1 VPHGAQG
8 LDRSPSADRG
18 LAPFAAP
25 ALFHAL
31 DQRWRAREPNASGAP
46 VTGRASVNPSRVRQH
61 TDGTRTSPPRYS
73 IVVPLYNERDV
84 LPELYR
90 RLRATL
96 AHLHGPAEI
105 IFVNDGSSDGTLGI
119 LRTLQFDDKHVRI
132 VSLSRNFGHQVAV
145 SAGLSYAEGDAV
157 AVLDGDL
164 QDPPEL
170 LPDLFAKLDEG
181 WDVAY
186 GIRRQRRGGI
196 LKRICY
202 FIFYRLLHRLADIDI
217 PLDAGDFCAMRR
229 RIVDHLNRLPETDR
243 FVRGLRAWIGFR
255 QIGVPYERDGRRAGV
270 PKYTISKLVQ
280 LSLDG
285 LLSFS
290 YAPLRWLAGAGFIL
304 CGVSFLGILVI
315 VYRYLFT
322 PYVPGYTSLAILV
335 LFFGGVQLL
344 TGGLIGE
351 YVGRTA
357 QQVKGRPLYLVDEL
371 IGFEGA
377 VAQPSRR

>member
-1 VPHGAQG
+1 MG
-8 LDRSPSADRG
+8 L
-18 LAPFAAP
+18 
-25 ALFHAL
+25 
-31 DQRWRAREPNASGAP
+31 
-46 VTGRASVNPSRVRQH
+46 
-61 TDGTRTSPPRYS
+61 PRYS
-73 IVVPLYNERDV
+73 IVVPLYNEQDV

-90 RLRATL
+90 RLRA
-96 AHLHGPAEI
+96 AAARLHGPVELV
-105 IFVNDGSSDGTLGI
+105 FVNDGSSDGTLGI
-119 LRTLQFDDKHVRI
+119 LRALQFEDKHVRV

-170 LPDLFAKLDEG
+170 LPEFFGKLDEG
-181 WDVAY
+181 WDVVY
-186 GIRRQRRGGI
+186 GIRRQRRGAI
-196 LKRICY
+196 LKRLSY
-202 FIFYRLLHRLADIDI
+202 FVFYRLLHRLADIDI
-217 PLDAGDFCAMRR
+217 PLDVGDFCVMSR
-229 RIVDHLNRLPETDR
+229 RIVDHLNWLPETDR
-243 FVRGLRAWIGFR
+243 FVRGLRAWVGFR
-255 QIGVPYERDGRRAGV
+255 QTGISYERDRRRAGV
-270 PKYTISKLVQ
+270 PKYTVAKLIQ

-290 YAPLRWLAGAGFIL
+290 YAPLRWLAGAGFVL
-304 CGVSFLGILVI
+304 CTISFIGILV
-315 VYRYLFT
+315 VFYRYLFT

-371 IGFEGA
+371 IGFDAAGTP
-377 VAQPSRR
+377 PSRR

>member
-1 VPHGAQG
+1 MCAGSTHDAH
-8 LDRSPSADRG
+8 L
-18 LAPFAAP
+18 
-25 ALFHAL
+25 
-31 DQRWRAREPNASGAP
+31 
-46 VTGRASVNPSRVRQH
+46 
-61 TDGTRTSPPRYS
+61 TSPRYS
-73 IVVPLYNERDV
+73 IVVPLYNEQDV

-90 RLRATL
+90 RLRATVPR
-96 AHLHGPAEI
+96 LHGPTEI

-119 LRTLQFDDKHVRI
+119 LRALQFDDKHVRI

-145 SAGLSYAEGDAV
+145 SAGLSYAEGDAI

-186 GIRRQRRGGI
+186 GVRRQRRGGI
-196 LKRICY
+196 MKRISY

-217 PLDAGDFCAMRR
+217 PLDAGDFCAMSR

-243 FVRGLRAWIGFR
+243 FVRGLRAWVGFR
-255 QIGVPYERDGRRAGV
+255 QTGVPYERDRRQAGV
-270 PKYTISKLVQ
+270 PKYTIPKLVQ

-285 LLSFS
+285 LFSFS
-290 YAPLRWLAGAGFIL
+290 YAPLRWLAGAGFVL
-304 CGVSFLGILVI
+304 SAVSFIAILV
-315 VYRYLFT
+315 VLYRYLFT
-322 PYVPGYTSLAILV
+322 PYVPGYTSLAVLV

-357 QQVKGRPLYLVDEL
+357 QQVKGRPLFLVDEL
-371 IGFEGA
+371 IGFEDT
-377 VAQPSRR
+377 VTQPSRR